1 MATFKKTLTMSQTS
15 TLPDRD
21 WTDDEDLIINDITN
35 GRVGCLQKAIWNNM
49 PCWNDLDVARPIIRD
64 ELLYRSASIN
74 VDDTITNSLVHGA
87 TTFIKADSS
96 NTETLESVLSNAIT
110 FTPNCYMHYT
120 HLGDDLWTTKCVID
134 LRYGSETIYNTFVD
148 MFGRES
154 MTFSFNGELLMDD
167 ILYYGSKYE
176 ATKTFTW
183 DKISTLSWQIQNI
196 TLGEG
201 SSGEITTFTIS

>member
-1 MATFKKTLTMSQTS
+1 MATFKKTLTMSQLS

-21 WTDDEDLIINDITN
+21 YTSDEELIVGDITN
-35 GRVGCLQKAIWNNM
+35 GRVGCLQKATWNNN
-49 PCWNDLDVARPIIRD
+49 PCWNNLDVARPIIRD
-64 ELLYRSASIN
+64 EPLYRSAYIN
-74 VDDTITNSLVHGA
+74 VDDSATNVLVHGA
-87 TTFIKADSS
+87 TTFIKAASS
-96 NTETLESVLSNAIT
+96 NMETIEEILSNAIT
-110 FTPNCYMHYT
+110 FTPNCYMNYI
-120 HLGDDLWTTKCVID
+120 HLGNDLWQTTCVID

-167 ILYYGSKYE
+167 ILYYGNKYE

-201 SSGEITTFTIS
+201 STGEITTFSIS